1 MFTIIILFS
10 LPQISLSLPLYAI
23 PLNFKTG
30 NILFLF
36 IQFKGD
42 QKYRPCTQLCSI
54 LGFALIIIQ
63 LFFYL
68 IIRIIF
74 LESQFVVIYTLE
86 ALREFYKS
94 DAIVQAEALRFKRPS
109 PSSLQHIPRT
119 SLTPRR
125 ILIIGEFNVLLT
137 SALFSLVES
146 SIHSSSKYEIF
157 FKPHPASNLSPSL
170 IPKQNITVTN
180 DDITK
185 IASPDTIILV
195 SSMSSAVFDCLLL
208 GLQTYSHLYGYVNL
222 SPLKCSDYS
231 SYFSSSL
238 ELNELLDNP
247 PSTFQLPHSTFIFSD
262 DYQNWLSLLS

>member
-1 MFTIIILFS
+1 MRIKSIAHVHSSVRFWDLRFYNSAFLLSNHSYYLPRKLVCSNLYS
-10 LPQISLSLPLYAI
+10 LRL
-23 PLNFKTG
+23 
-30 NILFLF
+30 
-36 IQFKGD
+36 
-42 QKYRPCTQLCSI
+42 
-54 LGFALIIIQ
+54 
-63 LFFYL
+63 
-68 IIRIIF
+68 
-74 LESQFVVIYTLE
+74 
-86 ALREFYKS
+86 LREFYKS

-170 IPKQNITVTN
+170 IPKQNITVTY

-222 SPLKCSDYS
+222 PHLNALIILLIFPL
-231 SYFSSSL
+231 
-238 ELNELLDNP
+238 P
-247 PSTFQLPHSTFIFSD
+247 
-262 DYQNWLSLLS
+262 